1 MTPGGRRVLGL
12 SAAVVLST
20 FGSACADRDPNAA
33 MMSTVAPDS
42 MSVLSCSTDPHA
54 CVTRGADLTL
64 SVTGPAADPT
74 PVRPPPDHAL
84 ATIDRDAGVSAVLRD
99 GSVLWLFGDTAARNE
114 DGTVRYFVIGTGAWA
129 SADAPTVTRDAVDPT
144 NGEPV
149 VLATPT
155 AEFPPCPQPS
165 QRQGMWPA
173 SAVVQHVGAL
183 DRVVIW
189 LENVCLGG
197 DTGDGP
203 ILDGQGMAV
212 AEWWYDPADPPL
224 DRAVTATVLNQRL
237 FVDRSYGLAA
247 VLVDGQGSGGGGG
260 DGDGDQIDTYRCD
273 TPAKGDTPTD
283 KYGPCTVAQTTFDGV
298 ADPASYRP
306 WTGDGF
312 DGGGGAA
319 PIELPAGSWMPYP
332 VGGFTVTH
340 DAVVGAYVMAYSP
353 WPGSTE
359 VMEVRVAADPL
370 GPWSSPVTIHLPGCD
385 DHIGSRQFGCYA
397 ASAQPA
403 FSTPGHLGIGYYDS
417 SVTTFPTRGAYQVS
431 SVAVSFGTG

>member
-1 MTPGGRRVLGL
+1 MTPGRRRVLGI
-12 SAAVVLST
+12 SAAVVLAAV
-20 FGSACADRDPNAA
+20 GSACADRDPVA
-33 MMSTVAPDS
+33 METTTTVPDPA
-42 MSVLSCSTDPHA
+42 SVLSCTTDVDA
-54 CVTRGADLTL
+54 CVTDGADVTL
-64 SVTGPAADPT
+64 EVHGPAADPT
-74 PVRPPPDHAL
+74 PVRPSLDHAL

-129 SADAPTVTRDAVDPT
+129 SADAPTVTQDAVDPT

-149 VLATPT
+149 VLAMPT
-155 AEFPPCPQPS
+155 ADFPMCPQPS

-173 SAVVQHVGAL
+173 SAVVQHVGSL

-197 DTGDGP
+197 DTGAGP
-203 ILDGQGMAV
+203 VLDDEGMAV

-237 FVDRSYGLAA
+237 FVDRSYGMAA
-247 VLVDGQGSGGGGG
+247 ALFDGQGSDGGEGSG
-260 DGDGDQIDTYRCD
+260 DHIDTYSCD
-273 TPAKGDTPTD
+273 TPAKDAAPTD
-283 KYGPCTVAQTTFDGV
+283 KYGPCTVARTNFDEV
-298 ADPASYRP
+298 ADPASYDP
-306 WTGDGF
+306 WIGDGF
-312 DGGGGAA
+312 GAGGVAA
-319 PIELPAGSWMPYP
+319 PIKLPAGSWMPYP

-340 DAVVGAYVMAYSP
+340 DAVIGAYVMAYSP

-417 SVTTFPTRGAYQVS
+417 LVSTFPTRGAYQVS
-431 SVAVSFGTG
+431 SVSISVRNG